1 MRFKIELNLNE
12 NDFKRIKEVLDKN
25 PSTSLELFP
34 YQDFEF
40 AAISPLSI
48 TAEGFGYSINGMVS
62 FQQPIG
68 MKVFDRLKL
77 EKQTSKHLSINY
89 RNIKL
94 TKIVTEANELEN
106 DLNESLNLLEKIF
119 NQVCHMQNILI
130 EKTLTINTES
140 LDKQLESIIRAKELN
155 KRAEVP
161 KPFGTI
167 HAQGRKDAKERSGPD
182 LVPIY
187 MEKDKAY
194 LYEDKKI
201 FILLPRKF
209 VRKLLKMD
217 HSTLVPS
224 DQFTEQEIDI
234 LKKFSMRKYIKKNK
248 VAGKTFYHDLDEKTR
263 KLLIK
268 GMKTSKF

>member
-1 MRFKIELNLNE
+1 M
-12 NDFKRIKEVLDKN
+12 KEVLDKN

-48 TAEGFGYSINGMVS
+48 TAEGFGYSINGTVT

-77 EKQTSKHLSINY
+77 EKETSRYLSVNY

-106 DLNESLNLLEKIF
+106 DLNESSNLLEKIF
-119 NQVCHMQNILI
+119 NQVCHMQKILI

-140 LDKQLESIIRAKELN
+140 LDKQLDSIIRAKELN
-155 KRAEVP
+155 KRGEVP

-167 HAQGRKDAKERSGPD
+167 HAQGSKDAKQRAGPD

-187 MEKDKAY
+187 MERDKAY

-209 VRKLLKMD
+209 VMKILKMN

-224 DQFTEQEIDI
+224 DQFTDQEIDV

-248 VAGKTFYHDLDEKTR
+248 VAGKTFYHNLDEKTR